1 MEIFFPRIAEG
12 RKAGRAS
19 EKKTAPPPPLSSRS
33 GSATDFRPQKYESTI
48 FLNRLYNKH
57 QY

>member
-19 EKKTAPPPPLSSRS
+19 DKKTAPPPPLAQGLDLPLISVLKNTNQPYS
-33 GSATDFRPQKYESTI
+33 
-48 FLNRLYNKH
+48 
-57 QY
+57 